1 MRFRLPLPLVIR
13 DAWTIAS
20 TSNARDAPPAPASK
34 TKRQRGTPCP
44 AARPLVLP
52 SSLTASRSNSPIVFL
67 ERHVRFALRRP
78 SGVLHQGTWRH
89 FRTWRRLPDF
99 HLRSYN
105 LTPYKGQT
113 VRIYFTGV
121 EDNGSQTSFVIDDVR
136 IVVE

>member
-1 MRFRLPLPLVIR
+1 MRSG
-13 DAWTIAS
+13 S
-20 TSNARDAPPAPASK
+20 T
-34 TKRQRGTPCP
+34 
-44 AARPLVLP
+44 
-52 SSLTASRSNSPIVFL
+52 SRSNSPIVFL

-105 LTPYKGQT
+105 LPPYKGQT